1 MDTITV
7 NGVEF
12 KVDNDRTNI
21 AICENEAGG
30 VLIEANIDHDAE
42 QIIINVYVEDIARRS
57 TTSSSFTTPTPS
69 SSGWLI
75 DCSPNC

>member
-21 AICENEAGG
+21 AICEKEAGG
-30 VLIEANIDHDAE
+30 VLIEASIDHDAE
-42 QIIINVYVEDIARRS
+42 QIILYVHVDD
-57 TTSSSFTTPTPS
+57 
-69 SSGWLI
+69 
-75 DCSPNC
+75 DCETVNYFEFVHNTDALVEWMANRLFA

>member
-30 VLIEANIDHDAE
+30 VLIEANIDHNAE
-42 QIIINVYVEDIARRS
+42 QIIINVYVED
-57 TTSSSFTTPTPS
+57 
-69 SSGWLI
+69 
-75 DCSPNC
+75 DCETVNYFEFVHNTNALVEWMANRLFI